1 MVAVDGDPDAA
12 VLRDAPLG
20 DVEVAHDLH
29 AADDAA
35 DHAPRHGGRVHEHA
49 VDAEAHAQ
57 LVAVGRQV
65 HVGGALL
72 DGLGDDPV
80 DELDDRRVLGGVEQ
94 LDDLGAALLLLLE
107 AGRLDDVVQ
116 AREAR
121 DEGADVLARGDRGAH
136 LVAGH
141 QRDVVDGEDVGRVG
155 HGHEQRRGR
164 R

>member
-1 MVAVDGDPDAA
+1 MDAGQRDDAQVDVVAVDGEPDAA
-12 VLRDAPLG
+12 VLRDAALG

-35 DHAPRHGGRVHEHA
+35 DHAPRHGGRVDEHA

-57 LVAVGRQV
+57 LVAVGREV

-80 DELDDRRVLGGVEQ
+80 DELDDRRVLGGLAQ

-107 AGRLDDVVQ
+107 AGRL
-116 AREAR
+116 RR
-121 DEGADVLARGDRGAH
+121 RRRGA
-136 LVAGH
+136 
-141 QRDVVDGEDVGRVG
+141 
-155 HGHEQRRGR
+155 
-164 R
+164 